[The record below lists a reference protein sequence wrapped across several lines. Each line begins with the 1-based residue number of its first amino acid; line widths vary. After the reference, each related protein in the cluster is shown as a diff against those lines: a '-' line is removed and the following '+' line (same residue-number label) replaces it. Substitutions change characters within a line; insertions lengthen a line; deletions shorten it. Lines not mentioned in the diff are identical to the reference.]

1 MFKLSLSRKSK
12 TQTCDKPKNNVW
24 VWVCGKPKKFE
35 LGLAWLISQAK
46 LKLNIKLKLELRL
59 TFWAWDLKK
68 LHYQMLKSLKL
79 RKKKNSI
86 LINNLH
92 TSNPT
97 YLFKLTIYI
106 IKFIHSSLS
115 TVSKIVQNTNFT
127 FMLDGK
133 ELEKYLFITIMNG
146 KILTYFITYIR
157 WLMGKD
163 HLWPT

>member
-1 MFKLSLSRKSK
+1 MAWARDKFKNSVWAWTHGKSK
-12 TQTCDKPKNNVW
+12 KL
-24 VWVCGKPKKFE
+24 E
-35 LGLAWLISQAK
+35 LGLAWLGLIWLISQAK

-133 ELEKYLFITIMNG
+133 ELEKYLFI
-146 KILTYFITYIR
+146 